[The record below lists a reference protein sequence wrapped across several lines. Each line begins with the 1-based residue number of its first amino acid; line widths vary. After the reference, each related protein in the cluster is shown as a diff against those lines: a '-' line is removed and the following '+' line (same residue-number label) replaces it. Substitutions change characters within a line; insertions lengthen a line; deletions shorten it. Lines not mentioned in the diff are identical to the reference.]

1 MKTKNTKPTYAVVAY
16 TERTRGIGREG
27 QLPWG
32 KTLKRDMTRFKEL
45 TTRVDDDD
53 ERACSS
59 LMNAVVMGRKTWD
72 SLPIKPLPNRLNVVI
87 SRKDPGLED
96 IHHKDVMWIKT
107 LDEAFER
114 LEADDSVHH
123 IFVIGGGEVYK
134 QTMLRLDGIFAT
146 VVWDDEY
153 NDGCDTFFP
162 PIDPFYFDLGHEGK
176 VVDDN
181 GVKCVHRTYFARD
194 PDEWD
199 ETQYL
204 DLVKDILKNGVVKT
218 DRTGVGTK
226 SVFGRTMRFSL
237 KDGTMPLLTTKRVFW
252 RGVAE
257 ELMWFIMGSTNA
269 KDLSNQGVNIWD
281 ANGSR
286 EFLDKLGFTE
296 REEGDL
302 GPVYG
307 FQWRHFGAE
316 YVDCNSNYD
325 GQGVDQ
331 LKELIETIKTNP
343 DSRRMILSAWNP
355 VAIPKMALPP
365 CHVMAQFYVSGNTL
379 SCQMYQ
385 RSADMGLGVP
395 FNIASYALLT
405 HLIAQCCGLE
415 GGELVH
421 VIGDCHVYLNHV
433 SALEE
438 QLKRRP
444 RPPPKIRFR
453 TEETNIDDMTMMD
466 FELVGYDPHPSIK
479 MDMAV

>member
-1 MKTKNTKPTYAVVAY
+1 MPTKPPTYAVVAY
-16 TERTRGIGREG
+16 IERIRGIGRDG

-32 KTLKRDMTRFKEL
+32 NKLKLDMERFKKI
-45 TTRVDDDD
+45 TTDTD
-53 ERACSS
+53 RAPCSHYQ
-59 LMNAVVMGRKTWD
+59 NAVVMGRKTWD
-72 SLPIKPLPNRLNVVI
+72 SLPTKPLPKRLNVVI
-87 SRKDPGLED
+87 SRSPKPDGAEGN
-96 IHHKDVMWIKT
+96 WFKT
-107 LDEAFER
+107 VDSAFEW
-114 LEADDSVHH
+114 LYAQETVYK
-123 IFVIGGGEVYK
+123 IFVIGGEEVYK
-134 QTMLRLDGIFAT
+134 QTMHRLDGIFTT
-146 VVWDDEY
+146 VVMSDVFNE
-153 NDGCDTFFP
+153 GCDAFFP
-162 PIDPFYFDLGHEGK
+162 EIDPFYFKTIPGRREITSDEG
-176 VVDDN
+176 VW
-181 GVKCVHRTYFARD
+181 CVSKTYFARD
-194 PDEWD
+194 PKEWN

-204 DLVKDILKNGVVKT
+204 DLVRDVLDHGVVKT

-237 KDGTMPLLTTKRVFW
+237 RDGVVPLLTTKRVFW
-252 RGVAE
+252 RGVVE
-257 ELMWFIMGSTNA
+257 ELMWFISGSTDA
-269 KDLSNQGVNIWD
+269 KDLSKRDVTIWD

-286 EFLDKLGFTE
+286 AFLDKLGFTN
-296 REEGDL
+296 RKEGDL

-355 VAIPKMALPP
+355 TAIPQMVLPP
-365 CHVMAQFYVSGNTL
+365 CHVMAQFYVSGKTL
-379 SCQMYQ
+379 SCQMTQ

-405 HLIAQCCGLE
+405 HLIARCCGLKT
-415 GGELVH
+415 GELVH
-421 VIGDCHVYLNHV
+421 VMGDCHVYLNHV

-438 QLKRRP
+438 QLKRQP

-453 TEETNIDDMTMMD
+453 TDATDIDEFTSTD

-479 MDMAV
+479 MEMAV